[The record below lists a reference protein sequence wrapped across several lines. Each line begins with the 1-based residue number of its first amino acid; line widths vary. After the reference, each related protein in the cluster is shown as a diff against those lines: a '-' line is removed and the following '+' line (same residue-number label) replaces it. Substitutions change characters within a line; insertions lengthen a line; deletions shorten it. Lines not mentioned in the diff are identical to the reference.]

1 MTIEKTYSGEFRKM
15 RSWIIYWSFTEDFV
29 VSYMLRVGVEHVGD
43 WMQVPRYFL
52 MMDSLSM

>member
-1 MTIEKTYSGEFRKM
+1 MTIGKTYSGESRKM

-43 WMQVPRYFL
+43 WMQVPRYFR
-52 MMDSLSM
+52 